1 MFKGEDHADTHA
13 LDEDIEEF
21 HGKDS

>member
-1 MFKGEDHADTHA
+1 MFKGEDHVDTHA